1 MKYQLNTI
9 LASIFAMAL
18 TSCSSSQIKFDTKKA
33 SSEKIST
40 TLNDTKWVL
49 QRIDIQNRD
58 FVPTAEQEELVLSFN
73 DNYYGT
79 SDGCNG
85 QGGEVEV
92 KDNQITLKS
101 GMSTLRYCG
110 EEMAHLIYEVPL
122 HLVKSIEIKKD
133 KMKLFNENDE
143 VIATYIKKK

>member
-9 LASIFAMAL
+9 LASIFAIAL